1 MTKNLYSIF
10 KSVLFTVVA
19 GTSLGLGTEAKARG
33 LHIVNGRKMWVR

>member
-19 GTSLGLGTEAKARG
+19 GSLLGLGIEAKPWDS
-33 LHIVNGRKMWVR
+33 IS